1 MRRAGF
7 VLALMLVA
15 TAADALPAME
25 TVRGIVRRNT
35 ELACPY
41 TCDNYYLEPDTGFA
55 FIFLN
60 GMDVPAYLGERVDI
74 FGTRGLCGVCRVFN
88 VVEIFAVPVGVEDT
102 PPALPSEGIRLAQN
116 YPNPFNPSTTIR
128 YTVPQAGTARIVVYD
143 LLGRLVQEI
152 ATPVTAGAHEQIF
165 SAAKLASGAYFYRV
179 EFTSSQGGHTQL
191 STTKS
196 MLLVR

>member
-116 YPNPFNPSTTIR
+116 YPNPFNPSTTIEFALPGS
-128 YTVPQAGTARIVVYD
+128 TEVYLSVID
-143 LLGRLVQEI
+143 MLGRTVQVLAHGVLPPGVHRRVFDASGLSSGVYRSVLRTPEKTLVQ
-152 ATPVTAGAHEQIF
+152 A
-165 SAAKLASGAYFYRV
+165 
-179 EFTSSQGGHTQL
+179 
-191 STTKS
+191 
-196 MLLVR
+196 MLVVR